1 MSPSPRWR
9 DRVDDLSDEFL
20 AIRVGN
26 ATPTVA
32 QQRRAR
38 ADAMRALS
46 PSAHRSRTQVVQ
58 IAPPTATRS
67 PAAPAGDNFHD
78 RVLTRLGINVG
89 HRRQIADKLRRGEGV
104 RLADGAEITPTSGG
118 ILVRRR
124 PPSGWRTTTAPLPAE
139 GVTGTPTGR
148 LSMASSNP
156 RVERTEEVRHQ
167 VGVA

>member
-78 RVLTRLGINVG
+78 RVLTRPASTSD
-89 HRRQIADKLRRGEGV
+89 IAARSQ
-104 RLADGAEITPTSGG
+104 TSCAVAKVSVW
-118 ILVRRR
+118 L
-124 PPSGWRTTTAPLPAE
+124 TAPRSHRP
-139 GVTGTPTGR
+139 
-148 LSMASSNP
+148 
-156 RVERTEEVRHQ
+156 
-167 VGVA
+167 VAGSW